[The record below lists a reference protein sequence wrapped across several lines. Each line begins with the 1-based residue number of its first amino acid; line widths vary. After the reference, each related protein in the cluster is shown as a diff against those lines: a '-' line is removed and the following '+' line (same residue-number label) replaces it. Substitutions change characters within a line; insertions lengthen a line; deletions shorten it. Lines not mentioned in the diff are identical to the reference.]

1 MEFYGSYKD
10 GGFPDPSNPVGYQTI
25 NTYKSAIMHLFLKQ
39 KANNEHDINWDT
51 VFTADCADL
60 MKMVK
65 KRKVRIDRKLF
76 KEKVDPALAPYAC
89 VVEIERI
96 EEALWFKAHTGG
108 LHTAFCWMRHRFV
121 FLFSLRGLLRC
132 ESIFNAELSDLWGVD
147 IPKFRD
153 PHGMYVLLLQFA
165 EGKTNKGQTLFGR
178 CIRHKEP
185 ELCPIGALGFYL
197 MARFKLTKEWD
208 TCPDFTVNSAWFRSK
223 LLISGDKE
231 KTTTCM
237 SNDSYGKGIRDVL
250 KQLGLFSKHYIH
262 IGRVLGPKLAE
273 FAEVPAYIIRQLGNW
288 EASIQEKHYSEK
300 LPIEGMRAM
309 GGFLRE
315 PGTHH
320 NARTTVK
327 PPDELRKQI
336 FPFVDSALEAVTAK
350 LEEDVTAEGPSTA
363 HGFLK
368 LMDKLRDVILQDAA
382 AMFVKGDIRQ
392 KHSFF
397 EEFPVFGSTDFNAYV
412 EFMRESLQKHKD
424 PLDNRLKAA
433 LPGMHGKMESMHND
447 VSELVLR
454 TRTVDTRT
462 ANIET
467 QVATQEKKM
476 EKLKVEMA
484 GAFIHIAKCMVDGQ
498 VEKLSIY
505 GLRPDATATIGPPA
519 TPQQPFPFAAA
530 MRNHATTIETV
541 LGAGTGIVGPVPT
554 RVKRENIDKNHLMR
568 EASRFKSCRIDYP
581 PKTLREMYHTYYGI
595 GFRHDQPIKGGM
607 AMLEKLYKSHWRET
621 KGIRQ
626 RQHSHCM
633 MLIKGIEAM
642 ARSECGGDVEAAL
655 DAADKEFKRRKGKVA
670 KMEEWL
676 KYRGYLPKRRR
687 QPQGQL
693 R

>member
-1 MEFYGSYKD
+1 MAMFFFAWPLFRRHWPLHRLVFLLLGANSKGISGIPLYIPPIPENEKKDWTVSTLKLRNVVRDIEEENQPKNTKDAYDRLIIEFQEYCCFLSPDNRPDKEHVTPKKFYNFFFYQCFREKKGHGRRNGKKFFDDEFVEVMEFYGSYKD

-108 LHTAFCWMRHRFV
+108 LYTAFCWMRHRFV

-250 KQLGLFSKHYIH
+250 KQLGLFSKHYVH

-327 PPDELRKQI
+327 PPEELRKQI

-382 AMFVKGDIRQ
+382 AMFVKADIRQ

-397 EEFPVFGSTDFNAYV
+397 EEFPVFEPPSF
-412 EFMRESLQKHKD
+412 FD
-424 PLDNRLKAA
+424 P
-433 LPGMHGKMESMHND
+433 
-447 VSELVLR
+447 
-454 TRTVDTRT
+454 
-462 ANIET
+462 
-467 QVATQEKKM
+467 
-476 EKLKVEMA
+476 
-484 GAFIHIAKCMVDGQ
+484 
-498 VEKLSIY
+498 Y
-505 GLRPDATATIGPPA
+505 
-519 TPQQPFPFAAA
+519 
-530 MRNHATTIETV
+530 
-541 LGAGTGIVGPVPT
+541 
-554 RVKRENIDKNHLMR
+554 
-568 EASRFKSCRIDYP
+568 
-581 PKTLREMYHTYYGI
+581 
-595 GFRHDQPIKGGM
+595 
-607 AMLEKLYKSHWRET
+607 
-621 KGIRQ
+621 
-626 RQHSHCM
+626 
-633 MLIKGIEAM
+633 
-642 ARSECGGDVEAAL
+642 
-655 DAADKEFKRRKGKVA
+655 
-670 KMEEWL
+670 
-676 KYRGYLPKRRR
+676 
-687 QPQGQL
+687 
-693 R
+693 